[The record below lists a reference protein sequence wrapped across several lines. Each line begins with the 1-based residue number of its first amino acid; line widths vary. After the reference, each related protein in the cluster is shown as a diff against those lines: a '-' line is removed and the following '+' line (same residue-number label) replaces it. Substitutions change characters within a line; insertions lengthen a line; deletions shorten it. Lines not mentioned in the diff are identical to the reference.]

1 MTYIGSIENV
11 LDVAA
16 HVTGVSKD
24 QMRGPSRKRAVAY
37 PRFIAMKAVREAT
50 GKSFPIIGRALC
62 KDHSTVV
69 TGVRRAGEII
79 ADDQDAADH
88 FHKIMVTAARSKAM
102 GFCFASQQIDRSALV

>member
-24 QMRGPSRKRAVAY
+24 QMRGGSRKRAVAY

-50 GKSFPIIGRALC
+50 GKSFPTIGRSLR
-62 KDHSTVV
+62 KDHSTVIS
-69 TGVRRAGEII
+69 GIKRAGEII
-79 ADDQDAADH
+79 ADNQDAADH